1 MASDLTTDSLNRAR
15 NGRILVQGQVRPR
28 LIIVASVRF
37 QNPAQMCLAQ
47 DNDVV
52 DTFTPDRSD
61 QPFDKAILPG
71 RGRCNR
77 LVPDAHGTQ
86 STCDDRTVDA
96 IPVPDHVAR
105 SLVPRECLRY
115 LARDP
120 FGGWMCRD
128 VDPDKVSAV
137 ESDDDEGIEQVEA

>member
-1 MASDLTTDSLNRAR
+1 MASDLTAGSLNWAR
-15 NGRILVQGQVRPR
+15 NGRILIQGQVRPR

-37 QNPAQMCLAQ
+37 QDPAQMCLAQ

-52 DTFTPDRSD
+52 HTFTPDRSD

-71 RGRCNR
+71 GGRCNR

-86 STCDDRTVDA
+86 SACDDRTVDA
-96 IPVPDHVAR
+96 VPVPDHVAR
-105 SLVPRECLRY
+105 SLVPGECLRD
-115 LARDP
+115 LTRDP

-128 VDPDKVSAV
+128 VDPDQFSA
-137 ESDDDEGIEQVEA
+137 I